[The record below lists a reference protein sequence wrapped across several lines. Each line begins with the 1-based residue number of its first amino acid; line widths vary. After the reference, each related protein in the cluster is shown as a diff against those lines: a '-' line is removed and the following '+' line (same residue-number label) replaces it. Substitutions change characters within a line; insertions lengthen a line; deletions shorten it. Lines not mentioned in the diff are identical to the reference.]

1 MRTPAARLKKRLV
14 LALLPTLLFS
24 LPVYAEQKNESEVP
38 ERETQASLITG
49 ETAEQALEK
58 ARLSRAGKVTFGAIY
73 ADPDN
78 VGLNLQYA
86 KEQIKEGRFLAAAAA
101 LERILMVKPE
111 LSQVRAFYGMVLFRV
126 DNAIEAE
133 REFNLVLKEDIP
145 AELRAEVEMYL
156 KKIKRG
162 KKKTRFTLRESVG
175 FGIDSNR
182 NAAPSSK
189 QNLVGDTMVALTPQ
203 DGKQQDNQFINITGL
218 DLAQDLGFQAGHE
231 LLASFNYY
239 LAEQTIVDSLDISSY
254 SGQIGP
260 AFKNRFV
267 NVTPTYY
274 FSHTL
279 LSRETF
285 LRVSGGAL
293 NLERILFKKYKP
305 FAVIRLEHQDFQS
318 IAENPSGHERRGN
331 QLQAV
336 LGTSYRINRNMSVS
350 IGYTLTDKDAKEE
363 YKAYMGHAVNLAH
376 FWILPKGQFLTNSVN
391 LSRDNYEAPQLTL
404 SGMNR
409 RDKTIRTRT
418 AYGAPLSF
426 YFDEPSQ
433 WLRGKDTLP
442 GFMKNFILSFT
453 YEYTRELSNLTNYTY
468 GNNKFSVMVSKR
480 LEF

>member
-1 MRTPAARLKKRLV
+1 MPIPWLRPSKI
-14 LALLPTLLFS
+14 ALFLSSVLLFA

-38 ERETQASLITG
+38 ERETQSSLITG

-58 ARLSRAGKVTFGAIY
+58 ARLNKAGKVTFGAIY

-86 KEQIKEGRFLAAAAA
+86 KEQIKEGRFLAATAA

-111 LSQVRAFYGMVLFRV
+111 LSQIRAFYGMVLFRV
-126 DNAIEAE
+126 DNTVEAE
-133 REFNLVLKEDIP
+133 REFNRVLKEDIP
-145 AELRAEVEMYL
+145 SELRAEVETYL

-162 KKKTRFTLRESVG
+162 KKKARLTLRQNAG
-175 FGIDSNR
+175 FGIDTNR

-189 QNLVGDTMVALTPQ
+189 QNLVGDTLTALTPQ
-203 DGKQQDNQFINITGL
+203 DGKQRDTQFVNITGL

-260 AFKNRFV
+260 ALKNRFV
-267 NVTPTYY
+267 NVTPRYY

-285 LRVSGGAL
+285 LRVYGGAV
-293 NLERILFKKYKP
+293 NLERILFKRYKP
-305 FAVIRLEHQDFQS
+305 FIAIRLEHQDFQS
-318 IAENPSGHERRGN
+318 IAENSAGHERRGN

-336 LGTSYRINRNMSVS
+336 LGTSYRINRNMNIS

-363 YKAYMGHAVNLAH
+363 YKAYMGHAVEMAH
-376 FWILPKGQFLTNSVN
+376 FWILPKGQFLTNSVA
-391 LSRDNYEAPQLTL
+391 LSRDNYEAAQLTL
-404 SGMNR
+404 SGMHR

-418 AYGAPLSF
+418 AYGAPLTF
-426 YFDEPSQ
+426 YFDEPVQ
-433 WLRGKDTLP
+433 WVWGKNMLP
-442 GFMKNFILSFT
+442 KFLKDFILSFT
-453 YEYTRELSNLTNYTY
+453 YEYARELSNLTNYTY
-468 GNNKFSVMVSKR
+468 GNNKFSMMLSKR